1 MGWESLLKDV
11 AAPLVGGIFGNKSSK
26 AQASAG
32 QAGLDYTKGVYND
45 AQSNF
50 QPYMQAGQNGLN
62 GLNQLASGSY
72 SGFENSPDYLYARGQ
87 AQYGVDHGA
96 AARGSLYS
104 GGHNLDL
111 ANAMNGIASQNL
123 GNYRNSLQWL
133 GGLGQN
139 AAAGVGNN
147 GMQMAGQI
155 GNAYNNTAN
164 AQATAYGAQGQ
175 ALGSLAGSIA
185 GAFKPVNT
193 SSYSAG
199 SDPLAGSYTNGFGG
213 GYGSSPN
220 YASGGSGTFWGY

>member
-123 GNYRNSLQWL
+123 GNYRSSLMDMSRMGQQSAANL
-133 GGLGQN
+133 SQIGTATAGGVRSAYGDIGQAKADGYGYTAGGIGGLL
-139 AAAGVGNN
+139 NN
-147 GMQMAGQI
+147 FGSS
-155 GNAYNNTAN
+155 YNT
-164 AQATAYGAQGQ
+164 GAQ
-175 ALGSLAGSIA
+175 
-185 GAFKPVNT
+185 NT
-193 SSYSAG
+193 
-199 SDPLAGSYTNGFGG
+199 
-213 GYGSSPN
+213 
-220 YASGGSGTFWGY
+220 GSGDAWNGSAVPGMLPTNNSGWRW